1 MSLFTSPIKKIKQK
15 INLQEKKSPSIKE
28 NSNNNSTI
36 SHNLINLH
44 SPDMKRKNNF
54 FKEINEYNDNSRNTY
69 NKYKQDLPKL
79 FFQSQKK
86 TPLINSSNSKN
97 ITVIKTDVPISNSD
111 NSFSSSYNS
120 SARTF
125 LFYEPKIRKFNSMK
139 RENENISRNKKKN
152 STLSYFNSI
161 DNINKTERN
170 ISLKKDLPDFINN
183 NIYKT
188 VCLTERNENKN
199 LLNNIMLKSISEK
212 EPIKINTNSNKT
224 IINQKQNF
232 FLNKNSNTSDKS
244 NIKRKPIKFSSF
256 NNLSNNNNT
265 SKEDKRKFRKKK
277 ETKTYILNR
286 NSFNLENN
294 NNKNLKLHY
303 NSDDGGDFKKKTI
316 ENINKNLLKLL
327 LFLQI
332 KKTTVYQKFLK
343 L

>member
-54 FKEINEYNDNSRNTY
+54 FKEINEYND
-69 NKYKQDLPKL
+69 
-79 FFQSQKK
+79 
-86 TPLINSSNSKN
+86 SKN

-139 RENENISRNKKKN
+139 RENEKISRNKKKN

-224 IINQKQNF
+224 IINQK
-232 FLNKNSNTSDKS
+232 
-244 NIKRKPIKFSSF
+244 
-256 NNLSNNNNT
+256 
-265 SKEDKRKFRKKK
+265 
-277 ETKTYILNR
+277 
-286 NSFNLENN
+286 
-294 NNKNLKLHY
+294 
-303 NSDDGGDFKKKTI
+303 
-316 ENINKNLLKLL
+316 
-327 LFLQI
+327 
-332 KKTTVYQKFLK
+332 
-343 L
+343 